1 MHINVHTV
9 AIFGHIKTTT
19 GCETA
24 TQCTCARTVEVA
36 QPSASRSG
44 GLIRNQSNQM
54 PRFDFYC
61 HHCSKKWTDV
71 WVSSIRDAQS
81 APRAC
86 SVCGADMEKLPAAPN
101 FVLKGYRAANNYSSK
116 S

>member
-1 MHINVHTV
+1 
-9 AIFGHIKTTT
+9 
-19 GCETA
+19 
-24 TQCTCARTVEVA
+24 
-36 QPSASRSG
+36 
-44 GLIRNQSNQM
+44 M

-101 FVLKGYRAANNYSSK
+101 FVLKGTGFHVNDYK
-116 S
+116 KGGTT